1 MKPRKRFLKSRP
13 GRFCDHWPTPKV
25 QPGLLELIY
34 LSGFHRSSDL
44 AHSGHMHLLKH
55 FRILIFETDS
65 AIQFR
70 ILILG
75 NCSEYKYWETVRAY
89 KILHLILAKTQ
100 GANVDFCFWRGPFVS
115 MGEGDQA

>member
-25 QPGLLELIY
+25 QPGLLELID

-70 ILILG
+70 ILIFGTESRLQDTSSDLSQNSSG
-75 NCSEYKYWETVRAY
+75 MP
-89 KILHLILAKTQ
+89 LASLENA
-100 GANVDFCFWRGPFVS
+100 GF
-115 MGEGDQA
+115 